1 MEYNSAAFLFAF
13 LPLTLLGYHLIPWRR
28 GKNALLILA
37 SLLFYAFGDLR
48 HLPLLVGSAVFHYL
62 MGLLLLKLERGR
74 KAVLAAA
81 VAADVAVLLA
91 YKLAGILPLGVSFF
105 TFQAIS
111 YVVDLYR
118 DRENGSR
125 NFLEVLQY
133 LTFFPQLV
141 SGPLMKF
148 SQVRPFLRERRV
160 TAGETADGLRRFTM
174 GLAKKLL
181 LSAAAAEV
189 VNAVFAL
196 PLADLDIRTAW
207 LGAVCYALQLF
218 FDFSGYSDMAIGLG
232 HLFGYT
238 LPENFRYPYCASSVT
253 DFWRRWH
260 ISLSLWFRDY
270 LYIPLGGN
278 RKGKHRTICNKLI
291 VFLATGLW
299 HGTAVT
305 FVLWGLWH
313 GLWSA
318 LEMAT
323 GLSKKLEKR
332 WYGHVYAVLA
342 AVLGFVIFRA
352 SSVAQ
357 AGAVLANL
365 FTGFSLTAA
374 GTAVL
379 THSLGSRTLFLIL
392 LGCVLCLPVGPK
404 LRARLGQRKAYR
416 PVTLVLTLALL
427 VLCMVTLAS
436 GSFQPFI
443 YAQF

>member
-1 MEYNSAAFLFAF
+1 MEFNSAAFLFAF
-13 LPLTLLGYHLIPWRR
+13 LPLTLLGYHLIPGRR
-28 GKNALLILA
+28 GKNALLVVA
-37 SLLFYAFGDLR
+37 SLLFYTFGDLR
-48 HLPLLVGSAVFHYL
+48 HLPLLLGSVAFHYG
-62 MGLLLLKLERGR
+62 MGLLLLKLARGR
-74 KAVLAAA
+74 RAVVA
-81 VAADVAVLLA
+81 VTVTADVAMLLG

-125 NFLEVLQY
+125 SFFEVLQY
-133 LTFFPQLV
+133 LAFFPQLV

-148 SQVRPFLRERRV
+148 SQVRPCLRERPV
-160 TAGETADGLRRFTM
+160 TAADTADGLRRFTVGM
-174 GLAKKLL
+174 AKKLL
-181 LSAAAAEV
+181 LSGAAAELA
-189 VNAVFAL
+189 NAVFAL
-196 PLADLDIRTAW
+196 SPAELDVRTAW
-207 LGAVCYALQLF
+207 LGAVCYSLQLF

-232 HLFGYT
+232 RAFGYT

-278 RKGKHRTICNKLI
+278 RKGKVRTVCNKLI

-299 HGTAVT
+299 HGVGWT
-305 FVLWGLWH
+305 FALWGLWH
-313 GLWSA
+313 GLWTA
-318 LEMAT
+318 LETAT
-323 GLSKKLEKR
+323 GMAKKLEKR
-332 WYGHVYAVLA
+332 WYGHVYALLA

-352 SSVAQ
+352 ASVGQ
-357 AGAVLANL
+357 AGAMLANL

-374 GTAVL
+374 GTTL
-379 THSLGSRTLFLIL
+379 LRHSLTGRTVFFVL

-404 LRARLGQRKAYR
+404 LRKRLDHWKAYR
-416 PVTLVLTLALL
+416 PAAMVLTLALL
-427 VLCMVTLAS
+427 VLCMLTLAS